1 VGVEKD
7 KIFSCDVQVD
17 HGDTRR
23 DGSLGGLVLEWDC
36 GQGA

>member
-17 HGDTRR
+17 HGGLRH
-23 DGSLGGLVLEWDC
+23 DGSICGLVLEWDR
-36 GQGA
+36 GQGV